1 MRKARIYYFFAF
13 LLAVVFIMTLYHRIT
28 IVFFTAVIMIPVLSY
43 LVMLLNYSF
52 VKFEVFVEKKIYE
65 KKETANTLIRI
76 SNEGFLPAPFIK
88 MRIMQIDENGKSV
101 DENIY
106 AFGLYPY
113 KGVDFSNN
121 IVMKRRGLYEVG
133 IKDIEFYDLLGLFR
147 FKRTINEI
155 EEILVLPKRLLLYG
169 DMTRNIFA
177 EYGDEKNKSKIG
189 EDRTI
194 ISHIKDYSDGDN
206 ANSIHWKLS
215 SKKDELIVKV
225 YDRPN
230 DNNIMIIAE
239 MQSNIFHD
247 SDMWED
253 SGDAVV
259 ESALTLALKCVYE
272 NKKCTLYWYDTMAAS
287 IVWYEISTFAEFDTA
302 FDHLAV
308 TRVSFDN
315 ITIDTI
321 LKNNEICDTHNK
333 VIYTVAQ
340 GMDLKTADILS
351 SLAQFDDN
359 EINCICVD
367 LQSVSETETYL
378 EELAL
383 NNVNVVR
390 ISSENNT
397 QIDTIL
403 NDFIA

>member
-1 MRKARIYYFFAF
+1 MKKARIYYFFAF
-13 LLAVVFIMTLYHRIT
+13 LLAIVFIMTLYHRIT
-28 IVFFTAVIMIPVLSY
+28 IVFFAAVVIIPVLSF
-43 LVMLLNYSF
+43 LVMLLSYYF
-52 VKFEVFVEKKIYE
+52 IKFEVNVERRIYE
-65 KKETANTLIRI
+65 KRETASTLIRI
-76 SNEGFLPAPFIK
+76 SNEGFIPAPFIK

-101 DENIY
+101 DENVY
-106 AFGLYPY
+106 AFGLYPF

-133 IKDIEFYDLLGLFR
+133 IRDIEFYDLLGLFR
-147 FKRTINEI
+147 LRRSINEI
-155 EEILVLPKRLLLYG
+155 VEILVLPKRILLYG

-177 EYGDEKNKSKIG
+177 DDGDEKNKSKIG

-194 ISHIKDYSDGDN
+194 ISHIRDYADGDN
-206 ANSIHWKLS
+206 VNSIHWKLS

-272 NKKCTLYWYDTMAAS
+272 GKRCTLYWYDTMIGS
-287 IVWYEISTFAEFDTA
+287 IAWYDISTFTEFDTA

-315 ITIDTI
+315 ITIDSI

-333 VIYTVAQ
+333 VIYTITQ
-340 GMDLKTADILS
+340 GIDLKTADILS
-351 SLAQFDDN
+351 SLAQYDDM

-367 LQSVSETETYL
+367 LQNLSETADYL

-383 NNVNVVR
+383 NNVNVVK
-390 ISSENNT
+390 ISSENNSD
-397 QIDTIL
+397 IETIL